1 MVNGPK
7 GRRHGRGPHQSKKKI
22 NGASAWRGDTGPRRG
37 DTVTVEWRLT
47 DNTTKPFTGQVVKT
61 TPLTFTVKYEDN
73 TPFRHVQG
81 TPLVYDFSVEGGCLS
96 LAQQWA
102 AGKRVPMVGGALDE
116 LEALYLRLAG
126 CADKTKMFPGWRR
139 VRNKFW
145 SVWETCVAKS

>member
-7 GRRHGRGPHQSKKKI
+7 GRGPKQRKKKI
-22 NGASAWRGDTGPRRG
+22 NGASAWRGGGTGPRRG
-37 DTVTVEWRLT
+37 DTVAVEWHLS

-61 TPLTFTVKYEDN
+61 TPASFTVKYEDN
-73 TPFRHVQG
+73 TSFRHQRKQ
-81 TPLVYDFSVEGGCLS
+81 PFVYDVSVEGGCLL

-116 LEALYLRLAG
+116 LEELYLRLAR